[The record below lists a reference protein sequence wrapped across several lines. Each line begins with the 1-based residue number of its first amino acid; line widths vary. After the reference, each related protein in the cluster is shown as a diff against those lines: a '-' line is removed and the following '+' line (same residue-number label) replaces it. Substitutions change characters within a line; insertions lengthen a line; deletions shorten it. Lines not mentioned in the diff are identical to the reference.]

1 VPFATSIL
9 VPTDLSP
16 ASHAALDEAARISRE
31 CGAKVTVL
39 HVFDAGPW
47 ALPPSVSNP
56 ESTLRRI
63 VEEAT
68 GAAQSVLLALR
79 ERYFPGDPNVMLRTV
94 EHSSAAQAICNC
106 ARDWGADLIVIA
118 SHGRTGPSSPGGV
131 GSVSDKVVRGAGC
144 RVLVVPSR
152 DPQDFAH

>member
-16 ASHAALDEAARISRE
+16 ASHAALDEAARIARE
-31 CGAKVTVL
+31 SQAKVTLL

-47 ALPPSVSNP
+47 VLPPTVANP
-56 ESTLRRI
+56 ESMLRRM

-79 ERYFPGDPNVMLRTV
+79 ERYFGGDSNVLLRII
-94 EHSSAAQAICNC
+94 EHQSAAQAICTC
-106 ARDWGADLIVIA
+106 AREWGADLIVIA

-131 GSVSDKVVRGAGC
+131 GSVSEKVVRGALC

-152 DPQDFAH
+152 DPQNFAH

>member
-1 VPFATSIL
+1 VPFAASIL

-16 ASHAALDEAARISRE
+16 ASHAALDEAARIARE

-39 HVFDAGPW
+39 YVFDAGPW
-47 ALPPSVSNP
+47 ALPPSVQNP
-56 ESTLRRI
+56 ENTLRRM

-79 ERYFPGDPNVMLRTV
+79 ERYFGGDASVQLRTV
-94 EHSSAAQAICNC
+94 EHSSAAQAICSC
-106 ARDWGADLIVIA
+106 AREWGSDLIVIA

-131 GSVSDKVVRGAGC
+131 GGVSDKVVRGAGC

-152 DPQDFAH
+152 DPHDFAH